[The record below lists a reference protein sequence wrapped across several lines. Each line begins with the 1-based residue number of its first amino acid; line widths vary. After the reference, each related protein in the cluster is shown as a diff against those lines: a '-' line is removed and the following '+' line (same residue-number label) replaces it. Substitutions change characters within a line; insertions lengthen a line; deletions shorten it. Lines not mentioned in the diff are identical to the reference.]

1 MPAACTTTVINEQGE
16 SPNILGIGVNLNL
29 HVEFSFGL
37 EFSITGNATYVIN
50 LLENVMKNL
59 NTAANCCFNTLC
71 NITEN
76 TFGLLKCCLGACL
89 EQVSS
94 WSIWCG
100 VLLLR
105 SQVGNTPT
113 RIEKRQVVRGRL
125 YQEKPGRFESFPPHQ
140 HICMANTT
148 FEATCAKSH
157 AGASTP
163 RWTSLL
169 RKYQ

>member
-1 MPAACTTTVINEQGE
+1 MPTAWATTVVNEPGE

-37 EFSITGNATYVIN
+37 EFSITGNATTVIN
-50 LLENVMKNL
+50 LLENTMKNL
-59 NTAANCCFNTLC
+59 NTAANHCFNTFC
-71 NITEN
+71 NITAN
-76 TFGLLKCCLGACL
+76 TFGLLKCCFGECL

-113 RIEKRQVVRGRL
+113 RIGKRQVVRGRL
-125 YQEKPGRFESFPPHQ
+125 YQEKLGRFESFPPHQ
-140 HICMANTT
+140 LIYAWLTVRWARPMRKA
-148 FEATCAKSH
+148 AQSH
-157 AGASTP
+157 QP
-163 RWTSLL
+163 
-169 RKYQ
+169 